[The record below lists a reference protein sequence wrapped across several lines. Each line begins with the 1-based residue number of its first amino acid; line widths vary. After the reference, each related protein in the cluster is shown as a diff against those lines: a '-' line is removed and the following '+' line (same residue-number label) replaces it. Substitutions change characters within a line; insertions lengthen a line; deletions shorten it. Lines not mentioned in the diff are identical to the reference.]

1 MTLAG
6 LKRHVD
12 RALEVILAAVMAAMV
27 LAVLWQVVT
36 RYLLRDPSSVTEE
49 LARFGLMW
57 LGLLGASYGF
67 GQRAHLAIELI
78 PRTWRTRR
86 TRFLDLIV
94 AACVAAFAILVL
106 LIGGLRLVN
115 ETLTLGQTSAALQ
128 IERGYVYL
136 ALPLSGA
143 LILFYT
149 LEAALERARNPHHH
163 GPA

>member
-1 MTLAG
+1 M
-6 LKRHVD
+6 
-12 RALEVILAAVMAAMV
+12 ILAAVMAAMV
-27 LAVLWQVVT
+27 LTVLWQVAT
-36 RYLLRDPSSVTEE
+36 RYLLRDPSSLTEE

-78 PRTWRTRR
+78 PRTRRTRR
-86 TRFLDLIV
+86 TWRNRILELVI
-94 AACVAAFAILVL
+94 AACVAAFAILILV
-106 LIGGLRLVN
+106 IGGLRLVN
-115 ETLTLGQTSAALQ
+115 TTLTLGQTSAALQ

-149 LEAALERARNPHHH
+149 IEAALRRARNH
-163 GPA
+163 GSP

>member
-6 LKRHVD
+6 LKQLVD
-12 RALEVILAAVMAAMV
+12 RTLEVTLAAVMAAMV
-27 LAVLWQVVT
+27 LTVLWQVAT

-49 LARFGLMW
+49 LARFGLVW

-78 PRTWRTRR
+78 PRT
-86 TRFLDLIV
+86 RFLELVV
-94 AACVAAFAILVL
+94 AASVAAFAILVL
-106 LIGGLRLVN
+106 VVGGLRLVYA
-115 ETLTLGQTSAALQ
+115 TLALGQTSAALQ

-149 LEAALERARNPHHH
+149 LEAALARARDH
-163 GPA
+163 GPG

>member
-6 LKRHVD
+6 LKQLVD
-12 RALEVILAAVMAAMV
+12 RTLEVTLAAVMAAMV
-27 LAVLWQVVT
+27 LAVLWQVAT

-49 LARFGLMW
+49 LARFGLVW

-78 PRTWRTRR
+78 PRTR
-86 TRFLDLIV
+86 LLELIV
-94 AACVAAFAILVL
+94 AASVAAFAILVL
-106 LIGGLRLVN
+106 VVGGLRLVYA
-115 ETLTLGQTSAALQ
+115 TLALGQTSAALQ

-149 LEAALERARNPHHH
+149 LEAALARARDH
-163 GPA
+163 GPG